1 LVKTELLLTEENA
14 RFIAE
19 HDDAMAIINEM
30 MTDFLTGL
38 KEPPE
43 ELRFEN
49 RPDWQA
55 KYRRSQDDLAKGSV
69 IRHEDVADWNNLI
82 D

>member
-1 LVKTELLLTEENA
+1 MVKTELLLTEENA
-14 RFIAE
+14 KFIAE

-30 MTDFLTGL
+30 MTQLLTGL

-43 ELRFEN
+43 ELKFEN

-55 KYRRSQDDLAKGSV
+55 KYQRSQDDLARGRV
-69 IRHEDVADWNNLI
+69 IRHEDVADWNNLS
-82 D
+82 

>member
-1 LVKTELLLTEENA
+1 VVKTELLLTEENA
-14 RFIAE
+14 RFVAE

-30 MTDFLTGL
+30 MTQFLAGF
-38 KEPPE
+38 KQPPE
-43 ELRFEN
+43 ELRLET

-55 KYRRSQDDLAKGSV
+55 KYQRSQDDLSSGTV
-69 IRHEDVADWNNLI
+69 IRHEDVADWKNLS